1 MKVSGATQVF
11 ALLGQPVSQSLSP
24 ALQNGW
30 IKAHGLDAIYVALPV
45 ATEGFD
51 AALQGLWAA
60 GLQGGNVTSP
70 FKEVAAAHV
79 HKGSAT
85 ATAIGSVNCLRRS
98 AQGFEGESTDG
109 AGLIADL
116 DARAAGW
123 RCLSGPVTI
132 LGAGGAARAILT
144 ALVQAGKTQVR
155 IINRNQARAQACAAL
170 VPEANVTCH
179 GWEDQQE
186 ALAGAALVVHT
197 TRAGLNGVAPLTLDL
212 ATTQPD
218 CLVYETIYAPRETPL
233 LQSARAQGRRGLD
246 GLGMLV
252 GQGALAFEYWFGTRP
267 DFMAGLQALE
277 AHLAA
282 PSLSSSAGGVL

>member
-1 MKVSGATQVF
+1 MRISGATQVY

-30 IKAHGLDAIYVALPV
+30 IKAHGFDAIYVALPV
-45 ATEGFD
+45 ATLGFE
-51 AALQGLWAA
+51 AALRGLWAA

-70 FKEVAAAHV
+70 FKEEAAARV
-79 HKGSAT
+79 HNRSAT
-85 ATAIGSVNCLRRS
+85 ATAIGSVNCLRRT
-98 AQGFEGESTDG
+98 AQGFEGDSTDG

-116 DARAAGW
+116 DARAQGW
-123 RCLSGPVTI
+123 RDLPGPVTL

-155 IINRNQARAQACAAL
+155 VVNRNQARAQACAAL
-170 VPEANVTCH
+170 VPDAEVTCH
-179 GWEDQQE
+179 EWADQQD

-218 CLVYETIYAPRETPL
+218 CLVYETIYAPRETQL
-233 LQSARAQGRRGLD
+233 LQSARAQRRRGLD

-267 DFMAGLQALE
+267 DFVSGLRALE
-277 AHLAA
+277 AHLT
-282 PSLSSSAGGVL
+282 SLPPSSSTGGMR